1 MKKSTEDKPG
11 DKHVPPQQVGTEM
24 NAVEKLE
31 LSSET
36 EAINFFKTVKMR
48 LLDVNRWSEVAGV
61 PLSAFKLTDCQGHE
75 VHRTAVEGDYLK
87 IDIPGPG
94 TKTGG
99 GYDWVVIEQI
109 REEIQDGAEIL
120 TMTVRPAANPLGED
134 GHTAH
139 FLTDQATST
148 FQVKRIENT
157 IYAEEHGRNETPNTD
172 TGHVLD
178 NIRNAFV
185 GWAAKIGFS
194 YPQWKSLVNGLIN
207 KE

>member
-1 MKKSTEDKPG
+1 MKKNTEDKPG
-11 DKHVPPQQVGTEM
+11 NKHVPPQQTGTEM
-24 NAVEKLE
+24 NAVEQLE
-31 LSSET
+31 LPSET
-36 EAINFFKTVKMR
+36 EAINFFKAVKIR

-61 PLSAFKLTDCQGHE
+61 PLSAFKLTDGQGNE

-109 REEIQDGAEIL
+109 KEEIQDGAEIL
-120 TMTVRPAANPLGED
+120 TMTVRPAANPLSED
-134 GHTAH
+134 GHIAH

-148 FQVKRIENT
+148 FQVKRIGNT
-157 IYAEEHGRNETPNTD
+157 IYAEEHGRNETPNTH
-172 TGHVLD
+172 TEHALD
-178 NIRNAFV
+178 NIRNTFV

-194 YPQWKSLVNGLIN
+194 YPQWKSLVSGLIN